1 MLFNSINFVL
11 FLPVVFALY
20 WSVQKANLNVQNAVI
35 LLASYVFYGM
45 WDWRFAGLLFISTTI
60 DYLVGVGLG
69 EAQDGRER
77 KLLIWVSVLVNL
89 GMLGFFK
96 YYDFFVISFS
106 DLLGLVGLSSSLR
119 TLSLLMPVG
128 ISFYTFKKLSYTIDI
143 YRGKIEPTRDALAFF
158 AFVSFFPQ
166 IMAGPIDRGSTLL
179 PQFLKKRVFSDPLAR
194 DGLRQILSG
203 FMKKMVIA
211 DNLLP
216 MVNDLF
222 TNYSSYD
229 GLSLA
234 IGIFFAAMQLYADFS
249 GYSDIAIG
257 VGKLFGFEL
266 MKNFAVP
273 YFSRDIAEFWRRWHI
288 SLSTWI
294 RDYIYVPLCGIR
306 PSRQKKALY
315 IVVTFTLCG
324 LWHGAAWTYVFWGF
338 LHGLYFLP
346 MTLKKRHPRFIGT
359 AAEGRILPSLRES
372 WAMVSTF
379 FLTSVAWVFFMA
391 DSFRQAFGLL
401 GRVVMHPFSGLS
413 YSSYL
418 PMLFACIL
426 LLVLEWFQR
435 EKEFFLQIEKFP
447 KIARWG
453 IYYVSILVILV
464 FGAFGSTEFIY
475 TQF

>member
-1 MLFNSINFVL
+1 MLFNSLHFAL
-11 FLPVVFALY
+11 FLPTVFVLY
-20 WSVQKANLNVQNAVI
+20 WSVQKTNLQIQNTLL

-45 WDWRFAGLLFISTTI
+45 WDWRFAVLLLISTYV
-60 DYLVGVGLG
+60 DYLVGIGLRQG
-69 EAQDGRER
+69 KEGTER
-77 KLLIWVSVLVNL
+77 KLLIWVSVIANI

-96 YYDFFVISFS
+96 YYDFFITSFS
-106 DLLGLVGLSSSLR
+106 EMLNLVGFSSSIR

-128 ISFYTFKKLSYTIDI
+128 ISFYTFKKLSYTIDV
-143 YRGKIEPTRDALAFF
+143 YRGKIEPTRDFVAFF

-166 IMAGPIDRGSTLL
+166 IMAGPIDRGTTLL
-179 PQFLKKRVFSDPLAR
+179 PQFLKKREFSDPLAR

-229 GLSLA
+229 GLSLV
-234 IGIFFAAMQLYADFS
+234 IGIFFAAMQLYCDFS

-266 MKNFAVP
+266 MKNFAFP

-306 PSRQKKALY
+306 PSRQKKALF

-324 LWHGAAWTYVFWGF
+324 LWHGAAWTYIFWGF

-359 AAEGRILPSLRES
+359 PGKGRVMPSVKES
-372 WAMVSTF
+372 WAITKTF
-379 FLTSVAWVFFMA
+379 FITSIAWVFFMG
-391 DSFRQAFGLL
+391 DSFSQAFGIIA
-401 GRVVMHPFSGLS
+401 RVVTNPFSGLE
-413 YSSYL
+413 YSKYL
-418 PMLFACIL
+418 PMLFACIFL
-426 LLVLEWFQR
+426 LILEWFQR
-435 EKEFFLQIEKFP
+435 EKEFFLQIAHFP
-447 KIARWG
+447 LIARWG
-453 IYYVSILVILV
+453 IYYVAILVIIV

>member
-1 MLFNSINFVL
+1 MLFNTIHFAL
-11 FLPVVFALY
+11 FLPVVFILY
-20 WSVQKANLNVQNAVI
+20 WSLQKAHLRIQNAVV

-45 WDWRFAGLLFISTTI
+45 WDWRFAGLLFISTAI

-69 EAQDGRER
+69 EARYDRER
-77 KLLIWVSVLVNL
+77 KLLIWISVLVNL
-89 GMLGFFK
+89 SMLGFFK
-96 YYDFFVISFS
+96 YYDFFVTSFA
-106 DLLGLVGLSSSLR
+106 DLLGLVGLGSSLR

-179 PQFLKKRVFSDPLAR
+179 PQFLKKRAFSDPLAR

-229 GLSLA
+229 GLSLV

-266 MKNFAVP
+266 MKNFAFP

-346 MTLKKRHPRFIGT
+346 MTLKKRHPRYIGT
-359 AAEGRILPSLRES
+359 PAKGRIVPSLRES
-372 WAMVSTF
+372 WAMLSTF
-379 FLTSVAWVFFMA
+379 FITSIAWVFFMA
-391 DSFRQAFGLL
+391 DSFGQAFGLL
-401 GRVVMHPFSGLS
+401 GRVVTNPYSGLG
-413 YSSYL
+413 YTSYL
-418 PMLFACIL
+418 PMLFACVL

-435 EKEFFLQIEKFP
+435 EKEFFLQIANFP
-447 KIARWG
+447 LIARWAV
-453 IYYVSILVILV
+453 YYVSILVILV

>member
-1 MLFNSINFVL
+1 MLFNSISFAL
-11 FLPVVFALY
+11 FLPVVFVLY
-20 WSVQKANLNVQNAVI
+20 WAVQKANLRVQNALV
-35 LLASYVFYGM
+35 LVASYVFYGM
-45 WDWRFAGLLFISTTI
+45 WDWRFAGLLLISTYI
-60 DYLVGVGLG
+60 DYFIGIGLRECNKG
-69 EAQDGRER
+69 FER
-77 KLLIWVSVLVNL
+77 KLLFWLSIFVNV

-96 YYDFFVISFS
+96 YYDFFVTSFS
-106 DLLGLVGLSSSLR
+106 DLLGLVGLSSSMR

-143 YRGKIEPTRDALAFF
+143 YRGKIEPTRDVLAFF

-179 PQFLKKRVFSDPLAR
+179 PQFLKKRVFSDSLAR
-194 DGLRQILSG
+194 DGVRQILSG

-229 GLSLA
+229 GLSLV

-266 MKNFAVP
+266 MKNFAFP

-294 RDYIYVPLCGIR
+294 RDYIYVPLCGVR
-306 PSRQKKALY
+306 PSRAKKGLF

-359 AAEGRILPSLRES
+359 AGKGRIFASFKES
-372 WAMVSTF
+372 KAMLVTFIST
-379 FLTSVAWVFFMA
+379 SIAWVFFMA
-391 DSFRQAFGLL
+391 DSFSQAFGLL
-401 GRVVMHPFSGLS
+401 GRIVTNPYSGLG
-413 YSSYL
+413 YTSYL
-418 PMLFACIL
+418 PMLLACVL

-435 EKEFFLQIEKFP
+435 KKEFFLQIENFP
-447 KIARWG
+447 LIARWAV
-453 IYYVSILVILV
+453 YYVSILVILV